1 MDLSRPT
8 YIKVRRRYLHP
19 DILDQYQL
27 PWEYDK
33 VSCLSVSE
41 RIKSYKM
48 LIQHKTTVTI
58 S

>member
-19 DILDQYQL
+19 DTLDCYQL
-27 PWEYDK
+27 PWEYDI

-41 RIKSYKM
+41 RIKSHKI
-48 LIQHKTTVTI
+48 LIQHSMTMTI